1 MPIPVSV
8 TGYTNKAGS
17 HSQVPAVTHIDSVLP
32 GWQNLKPCDDVA
44 AVSTQSKVAAVS
56 TPSKASVTMPSDPPT
71 SLPTAYDPEK
81 PVVSIKNLCFSYDKT
96 KKQMQGV
103 DCVLPPNSK
112 VILVGPNGAG
122 KSTLLRIMTGGIFM
136 GLSHD
141 EFDINGSGGR
151 GVPNDQQNGV
161 CYMGGD
167 GFMGARRQTGMGG
180 TDPYTMDIAARDLMK
195 GWQEEY
201 IERRDE
207 LVRVMGINLDWR
219 MNECSDGQRKKLR
232 IMIKLLKPFKLAV
245 IDEFAAD
252 LDIFSRKRL
261 FDYFTEQCSK
271 YGASV
276 VYATHIFDQADGWA
290 THIAFMQLDKT
301 LSPIHRLEDYA
312 PYQEILAR
320 SGKERAMCPM
330 YVLVHEEL
338 ERQYLAFSGLFTDGQ
353 QCITDINV
361 TDVIME
367 AQRTEKA
374 ADAHIVE
381 AEKDA
386 KNWLDGRLLRQF
398 AEEEE
403 EKAREAGQSAM
414 DAIKA
419 VIEDSGQT
427 VDEKV
432 KRLRAMRDAGVF
444 DPIAGAHKSTLVLTE
459 ALKKLGR

>member
-1 MPIPVSV
+1 MCVCPQAP
-8 TGYTNKAGS
+8 
-17 HSQVPAVTHIDSVLP
+17 P
-32 GWQNLKPCDDVA
+32 
-44 AVSTQSKVAAVS
+44 VS
-56 TPSKASVTMPSDPPT
+56 TPSAPPT
-71 SLPTAYDPEK
+71 SLPTDWDPEK
-81 PVVSIKNLCFSYDKT
+81 PVVSIKNLSFSYDKT
-96 KKQMQGV
+96 RKQMQGV

-136 GLSHD
+136 GLQHD
-141 EFDINGSGGR
+141 EFDINGSP

-195 GWQEEY
+195 VWQEQY
-201 IERRDE
+201 RERRDE

-219 MNECSDGQRKKLR
+219 LHECSDGQRKKLR
-232 IMIKLLKPFKLAV
+232 IMIKLLKPFRLAV

-261 FDYFTEQCSK
+261 FDYFTEQCAK

-301 LSPIHRLEDYA
+301 LSPIHCLKDYA

-320 SGKERAMCPM
+320 TGAERAMCPM

-361 TDVIME
+361 TDVIMD
-367 AQRTEKA
+367 AQRTEGA
-374 ADAHIVE
+374 ADAHIVA

-386 KNWLDGRLLRQF
+386 KNWLDGRLVRQF
-398 AEEEE
+398 AEAEEAE
-403 EKAREAGQSAM
+403 AREAAQAAM
-414 DAIKA
+414 DAIRA
-419 VIEDSGQT
+419 VVEDSGRT
-427 VDEKV
+427 EDEKV
-432 KRLRAMRDAGVF
+432 KCLHEMREAGAY
-444 DPIAGAHKSTLVLTE
+444 DPIAGAQNSHLVLTE
-459 ALKKLGR
+459 ALKKLGK